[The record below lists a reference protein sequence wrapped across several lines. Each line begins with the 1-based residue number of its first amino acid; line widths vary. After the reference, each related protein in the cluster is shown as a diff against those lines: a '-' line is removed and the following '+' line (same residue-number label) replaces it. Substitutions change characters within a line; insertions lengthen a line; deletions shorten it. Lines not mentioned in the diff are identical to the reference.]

1 MKRYLTLFIITLLFW
16 LLITLSLSLANIL
29 TGIVAAGVTSLLF
42 GKYFVTRVGAFLE
55 PQRYGWL
62 VVYIFIFLWECI
74 KANFDVAYRVL
85 HPAMPIKPGIVK
97 VELEIKTDLAR
108 TMLANSIT
116 MTPGTIAVDVIG
128 DVMYVHWIYI
138 SSEDPNVY
146 SRKVSGRFEK
156 YIKKIFE

>member
-1 MKRYLTLFIITLLFW
+1 MEKHLTLFIITLVFW

-29 TGIVAAGVTSLLF
+29 TGIVAAGVTTLLF
-42 GKYFVTRVGAFLE
+42 GKYFVTRVGLFLE
-55 PQRYGWL
+55 PKRYAWL

-97 VELEIKTDLAR
+97 VKLGIKTDLAR

-116 MTPGTIAVDVIG
+116 MTPGTIAVDVVG
-128 DVMYVHWIYI
+128 DVMYVHWIYV
-138 SSEDPNVY
+138 SSEDPEEY
-146 SRKVSGRFEK
+146 THKVSGRFEK
-156 YIKKIFE
+156 YIQKIFE

>member
-16 LLITLSLSLANIL
+16 LLITLSLSLANVIV
-29 TGIVAAGVTSLLF
+29 GIVAAGVTTGLF
-42 GKYFVTRVGAFLE
+42 GKYFVTRVGPFLE

-62 VVYIFIFLWECI
+62 ILYIFIFLWECI

-97 VELEIKTDLAR
+97 VELGIKTDLAK

-116 MTPGTIAVDVIG
+116 MTPGTIAVDVID
-128 DVMYVHWIYI
+128 DVMYVHWNYV

-146 SRKVSGRFEK
+146 SRKISGRFEK
-156 YIKKIFE
+156 YIQKIFE

>member
-1 MKRYLTLFIITLLFW
+1 MKRYLALFILTLLFW

-29 TGIVAAGVTSLLF
+29 TGLVAAGVTTALF
-42 GKYFVTRVGAFLE
+42 GRYFVTRVGMFLE
-55 PQRYGWL
+55 PERYAWL
-62 VVYIFIFLWECI
+62 LLYIFIFLWECI

-97 VELEIKTDLAR
+97 VQLEVQSDLAK

-116 MTPGTIAVDVIG
+116 MTPGTIAVDVID
-128 DVMYVHWIYI
+128 DVMYVHWIYV
-138 SSEDPNVY
+138 SSEDPGVY